1 MTQANPVLIDPT
13 IPAKPLPLPP
23 MPANITNEPMINDIP
38 PTPGI
43 ETNSQ
48 VTPKELERP
57 TIPILDNALP
67 RIRNVLAGIASTPR
81 HRVTLIIILGITSLM
96 AVSVFFYL
104 VLRRR

>member
-1 MTQANPVLIDPT
+1 MLIGPT
-13 IPAKPLPLPP
+13 IPTKSLPLPP
-23 MPANITNEPMINDIP
+23 MPANTTNESMMNDIP

-57 TIPILDNALP
+57 TIPILDDAIP

-81 HRVTLIIILGITSLM
+81 QRVTLIIILGITSLI

>member
-1 MTQANPVLIDPT
+1 MLMDTT
-13 IPAKPLPLPP
+13 IPTKSLPLPP
-23 MPANITNEPMINDIP
+23 MPATTTNEPLMNDIP

-43 ETNSQ
+43 ETNLQ
-48 VTPKELERP
+48 VTPKELKRP
-57 TIPILDNALP
+57 AIPILDDAIP

-81 HRVTLIIILGITSLM
+81 QRLTLIIILGMTSLI